1 MPTILPPRPV
11 TPVGQLAQQVPGYD
25 ATPVIAAQ
33 EQNLQDFLNL
43 PVRQILERLGLPP
56 IADQKPAE
64 EPPPEGQPE
73 QQPPANPMDPSALIS
88 PVTDALSSLGS
99 GLFEGVDPTTML
111 QSISKMFDS
120 TGGSMS
126 KSVSSAG
133 DAWQGASGT
142 AAAAKTTAAI
152 SDGAEVGSQSDALRA
167 SLSAAATNVGQ
178 ARVRLIEII
187 TEFAA
192 TIAAIGPMIIFPWG
206 WAAAIAAA
214 NKAIATTAEVMTELQ
229 TSLAT
234 QAAQVTT
241 AGAPVGITAAPEGAS
256 SLAGLASL
264 MPMAMKG
271 AEAGVQAGTGAAS
284 AASQAAANPAIDPL
298 DPAAADAA
306 EAGGGP
312 AIAGAGM
319 GAGGGGGGGIGSGA
333 LAPRSLPM
341 SSMLQ
346 AESASAPAQSA
357 VPRVG
362 GAGAP
367 GMMGGAPMGA
377 MGAGQGANAS
387 SSNNHTSAS
396 FLHTTD
402 QGSEIVGDLGTA
414 APPVLGEA
422 DPYQTPD
429 VELRI

>member
-64 EPPPEGQPE
+64 EPPPEGQPG

-306 EAGGGP
+306 EAEGGP

>member
-1 MPTILPPRPV
+1 
-11 TPVGQLAQQVPGYD
+11 
-25 ATPVIAAQ
+25 
-33 EQNLQDFLNL
+33 
-43 PVRQILERLGLPP
+43 
-56 IADQKPAE
+56 
-64 EPPPEGQPE
+64 
-73 QQPPANPMDPSALIS
+73 MDPSALIS
-88 PVTDALSSLGS
+88 PVTDALGTLGS
-99 GLFEGVDPTTML
+99 GMFDGVDPTTML
-111 QSISKMFDS
+111 QAISKTLDS
-120 TGGSMS
+120 TGGSMQ
-126 KSVSSAG
+126 KSVSSVG

-142 AAAAKTTAAI
+142 AAAAKTTAAV
-152 SDGAEVGSQSDALRA
+152 SDGAKVGAQSDALSN
-167 SLSAAATNVGQ
+167 SLTTAAANVGQ
-178 ARVRLIEII
+178 ARVRLIAII
-187 TEFAA
+187 SEFAA

-241 AGAPVGITAAPEGAS
+241 AGAPVGITAAPEAS
-256 SLAGLASL
+256 SLAGLAPL
-264 MPMAMKG
+264 MPMALKG

-284 AASQAAANPAIDPL
+284 AASQSAANPAIDPI

-306 EAGGGP
+306 EAGDGLPVG
-312 AIAGAGM
+312 GAGM
-319 GAGGGGGGGIGSGA
+319 GAGAGGGGIGAGA
-333 LAPRSLPM
+333 LPPRSLPM
-341 SSMLQ
+341 TSMLQ

-357 VPRVG
+357 APRVG
-362 GAGAP
+362 GVGSP
-367 GMMGGAPMGA
+367 GMMGGAPYGP

-387 SSNNHTSAS
+387 ASNNHTSAS

-422 DPYQTPD
+422 DPYQAPD

>member
-319 GAGGGGGGGIGSGA
+319 GAGGGGGGIGSGA

>member
-1 MPTILPPRPV
+1 
-11 TPVGQLAQQVPGYD
+11 
-25 ATPVIAAQ
+25 
-33 EQNLQDFLNL
+33 
-43 PVRQILERLGLPP
+43 
-56 IADQKPAE
+56 
-64 EPPPEGQPE
+64 
-73 QQPPANPMDPSALIS
+73 MDPSALIS

-99 GLFEGVDPTTML
+99 GMFEGVDPTTML

-120 TGGSMS
+120 TGSSMQ
-126 KSVSSAG
+126 KSVDSVG

-142 AAAAKTTAAI
+142 AAASKSTSAI
-152 SDGAEVGSQSDALRA
+152 SDGAEVGAQSDALRT
-167 SLSAAATNVGQ
+167 SLTAAAADVGQ

-229 TSLAT
+229 TSLAA
-234 QAAQVTT
+234 QAGKVTA

-256 SLAGLASL
+256 SLAGMASL

-271 AEAGVQAGTGAAS
+271 AEAGMQAGTGAAS
-284 AASQAAANPAIDPL
+284 AAASQAAANPAIDPM
-298 DPAAADAA
+298 DPAADAA
-306 EAGGGP
+306 GEGEGGA

-319 GAGGGGGGGIGSGA
+319 GAGGGGGSAIGGGA

-341 SSMLQ
+341 SSMIQ
-346 AESASAPAQSA
+346 AESASTTAQPAA
-357 VPRVG
+357 ARVG
-362 GAGAP
+362 GVASP

>member
-214 NKAIATTAEVMTELQ
+214 NKAIATTAGVMTELQ

-306 EAGGGP
+306 EAEGGP

>member
-1 MPTILPPRPV
+1 MPTVLPPRPV

-64 EPPPEGQPE
+64 EPPPEGQPD

-142 AAAAKTTAAI
+142 AAATKTTAAI
-152 SDGAEVGSQSDALRA
+152 SDGAEVGAQSDALRA

-306 EAGGGP
+306 EAEGGP

-319 GAGGGGGGGIGSGA
+319 GAGGGGGGIGSGA

-357 VPRVG
+357 APRMG
-362 GAGAP
+362 GTGAP

>member
-319 GAGGGGGGGIGSGA
+319 GAGGGGGGIGSGA

-357 VPRVG
+357 VPRGG

>member
-1 MPTILPPRPV
+1 M
-11 TPVGQLAQQVPGYD
+11 
-25 ATPVIAAQ
+25 
-33 EQNLQDFLNL
+33 
-43 PVRQILERLGLPP
+43 PP
-56 IADQKPAE
+56 IGDQKPGE

-120 TGGSMS
+120 TGGSMQ

-152 SDGAEVGSQSDALRA
+152 SDGQEVAAQSDALST
-167 SLSAAATNVGQ
+167 SLNAAAANVGQ
-178 ARVRLIEII
+178 ARARLIAII

-234 QAAQVTT
+234 QAAQVSA
-241 AGAPVGITAAPEGAS
+241 AGAPVGITSAPAMGAS
-256 SLAGLASL
+256 SLADLASPL
-264 MPMAMKG
+264 MSMATKG

-284 AASQAAANPAIDPL
+284 AASSAAANPAIDPAL
-298 DPAAADAA
+298 DPAGSDPAAA
-306 EAGGGP
+306 GGG
-312 AIAGAGM
+312 AALAAGAGK
-319 GAGGGGGGGIGSGA
+319 GGGGGGGIGGGGGT
-333 LAPRSLPM
+333 LAARSLPM

-346 AESASAPAQSA
+346 AETASAPAQSGA
-357 VPRVG
+357 PRV
-362 GAGAP
+362 AGVGSP